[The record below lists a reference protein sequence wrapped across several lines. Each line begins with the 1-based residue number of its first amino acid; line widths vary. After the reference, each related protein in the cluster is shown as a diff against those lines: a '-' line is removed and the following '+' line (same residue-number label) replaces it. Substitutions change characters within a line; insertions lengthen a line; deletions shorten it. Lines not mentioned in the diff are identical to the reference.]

1 VNVTTCTNCGGGI
14 DGTLLPGTDV
24 YAEMARG
31 NDREDILEAYSGIRY
46 KNTAFCAACLDDPS
60 ACPDCDGT
68 GTLDTGSGGDTATES
83 CSTCEGTGTTKPDLL
98 RTCCR

>member
-31 NDREDILEAYSGIRY
+31 NDREDIL
-46 KNTAFCAACLDDPS
+46 DV
-60 ACPDCDGT
+60 
-68 GTLDTGSGGDTATES
+68 
-83 CSTCEGTGTTKPDLL
+83 
-98 RTCCR
+98 